1 MQHIVIIGG
10 SFTGVG
16 TAHRFLKNVSES
28 TTTPYKVTLVS
39 RDTHFFWNVAAPRG
53 LIPGQIPDEKLWQP
67 IAAGFSQYG
76 SDKFEFV
83 LGTATDI
90 DVGGKKLVVATPGG
104 NETRI
109 GYDYLVVGS
118 GSTTKVD
125 GPWKSRGSTEALK
138 KTFHDYQKR
147 VEIAES
153 VVVVGAGP
161 TGVETAGELGFVY
174 GTSRKIT
181 LVSEGTHKRGFS
193 FLTEDADIPWTGR
206 T

>member
-1 MQHIVIIGG
+1 MKHIVIIGG

-16 TAHRFLKNVSES
+16 TAHRFLKSVSKS
-28 TTTPYKVTLVS
+28 TTVSYKVTLVS

-53 LIPGQIPDEKLWQP
+53 LIPGQIPDEQLFQP

-90 DVGGKKLVVATPGG
+90 DVGGKKLVVVTAGG

-109 GYDYLVVGS
+109 GYDYLVIGS

-125 GPWKSRGSTEALK
+125 GPWKSEGSTEVLM
-138 KTFHDYQKR
+138 KTFHDFQKR
-147 VEIAES
+147 LENANS
-153 VVVVGAGP
+153 VAIVGAGP
-161 TGVETAGELGFVY
+161 TGVETAGELAFEY
-174 GTSRKIT
+174 GKSRKIT
-181 LVSEGTHKRGFS
+181 LVSG
-193 FLTEDADIPWTGR
+193 
-206 T
+206 